1 MADRKADLE
10 IKGEKLPQMRREMIE
25 EDNNDSYSKS
35 GCELNTEQIGKEQ
48 ENLNMM
54 LDKNDDSDLKFDSK
68 SGFEQTE
75 YRFEQEK
82 EVREEIV
89 ILDGDE
95 EIERQQKHSMHQLL
109 ALYQQEDQQQIVWQ
123 NFGYSINH
131 ITKTTQLEDHRAQ
144 IMQQRNIEQQQIQ
157 PSQQQMESARLGPLP
172 PGWEQGETQE
182 GEIYFINHHEKKTS
196 WFDPRVPIGKLMIRR
211 ISM

>member
-10 IKGEKLPQMRREMIE
+10 IKGEKLPEIQKEMIE

-35 GCELNTEQIGKEQ
+35 GCELNTEQIGIKQ
-48 ENLNMM
+48 GNLNMM
-54 LDKNDDSDLKFDSK
+54 LDKDDDSDLKFDSK

-75 YRFEQEK
+75 YRFKQEK

-89 ILDGDE
+89 IDGDE
-95 EIERQQKHSMHQLL
+95 EIERQQKYSMQQLL
-109 ALYQQEDQQQIVWQ
+109 ALYQQEDQQQIWQ

-144 IMQQRNIEQQQIQ
+144 IMQQCNIEQQQQQIQ

-172 PGWEQGETQE
+172 PGWEQGETNE
-182 GEIYFINHHEKKTS
+182 GEVYFINHHEKKTS
-196 WFDPRVPIGKLMIRR
+196 WFDPRVPIGKLIIRR

>member
-10 IKGEKLPQMRREMIE
+10 IKGEKLPEIQKEMIE

-35 GCELNTEQIGKEQ
+35 GCELNTEQIGIKQ
-48 ENLNMM
+48 GNLNMM
-54 LDKNDDSDLKFDSK
+54 LDKDDDSGLKFDSK

-75 YRFEQEK
+75 YRFKQEK

-89 ILDGDE
+89 IDGDE
-95 EIERQQKHSMHQLL
+95 EIERQQKYSMQQLL
-109 ALYQQEDQQQIVWQ
+109 ALYQQEDQQQIWQ

-172 PGWEQGETQE
+172 PGWEQGETNE
-182 GEIYFINHHEKKTS
+182 GEVYFINHHEKKTS
-196 WFDPRVPIGKLMIRR
+196 WFDPRVPIGKLIIRR

>member
-10 IKGEKLPQMRREMIE
+10 IKGEKLPEIQKEMIE

-35 GCELNTEQIGKEQ
+35 GCELNTEQIGIEQ
-48 ENLNMM
+48 GNLNLM

-75 YRFEQEK
+75 YRFKQEK

-89 ILDGDE
+89 IDGDE
-95 EIERQQKHSMHQLL
+95 EIERQQKYSMQQLL
-109 ALYQQEDQQQIVWQ
+109 ALYQQEDQQQIWQ

-196 WFDPRVPIGKLMIRR
+196 WFDPRVPIGKLIIRR

>member
-172 PGWEQGETQE
+172 PGWEQSEING
-182 GEIYFINHHEKKTS
+182 GEIYFINHYEKKST
-196 WFDPRVPIGKLMIRR
+196 WFDPRVPIGKLIIRR
-211 ISM
+211 ISV

>member
-95 EIERQQKHSMHQLL
+95 EIERQQKHSKQQLL

-172 PGWEQGETQE
+172 PGWEQGETNE
-182 GEIYFINHHEKKTS
+182 GEVYFINHHEKKST
-196 WFDPRVPIGKLMIRR
+196 WFDPRVPIGKLIIRR
-211 ISM
+211 ISV